1 MCTAMQ
7 LRVKGMTL
15 AKSGRRWTEFV
26 VEHETARGW
35 RVLASFKSTD
45 DVMAFLATRPEDEV
59 EIVTDG
65 P

>member
-1 MCTAMQ
+1 MSAAMQ

-35 RVLASFKSTD
+35 RVLASVKTAEEVRS
-45 DVMAFLATRPEDEV
+45 FLAERPDDEV
-59 EIVTDG
+59 EIVTS
-65 P
+65 

>member
-1 MCTAMQ
+1 MSAAMQ

-35 RVLASFKSTD
+35 RVLASFKTTEEVRS
-45 DVMAFLATRPEDEV
+45 FLAERPDDEV
-59 EIVTDG
+59 EIVTS
-65 P
+65 